1 MSLSAGMLPPMI
13 HPSRGRTLLAGTAVL
28 MLALSACGDDSGTE
42 DPAQDAAEQND
53 TRQNST
59 GQNGAGAGGGQEGD
73 EGSAAGPVLAEAE
86 LADQAGTPI
95 GTVTVSEAGEGVV
108 ELHAEITDME
118 PGFRGLS
125 IHETGLCEIQ
135 SADEYGQVGD
145 FFSAGPHLAGEPE
158 EESGVAEGEEAPEDL
173 ETDPELPPDVE
184 PEEQAEVFHPDH
196 AGALPNLLITEEG
209 TGSLTVVSDRLDED
223 LLLDD
228 DGSAVIVHAQADN
241 AGNVPDRYAPEGPDY
256 ETLTTG
262 DAGGRAACGVFEGA

>member
-1 MSLSAGMLPPMI
+1 MSLSAGMLPSMI

-28 MLALSACGDDSGTE
+28 MLALSACGDGTEAE
-42 DPAQDAAEQND
+42 DPAQDTAEQND
-53 TRQNST
+53 TEDQGDQET
-59 GQNGAGAGGGQEGD
+59 GED
-73 EGSAAGPVLAEAE
+73 SAAGPVIAEAE

-108 ELHAEITDME
+108 ELHADITDME
-118 PGFRGLS
+118 PGFRGIS

-145 FFSAGPHLAGEPE
+145 FFSAGPHLVGEPE
-158 EESGVAEGEEAPEDL
+158 EESGVAEGEEAPEGL

-184 PEEQAEVFHPDH
+184 PEEQAEIFHPDH

-209 TGSLTVVSDRLDED
+209 TGKLTVMSDRLDED
-223 LLLDD
+223 LLLDG